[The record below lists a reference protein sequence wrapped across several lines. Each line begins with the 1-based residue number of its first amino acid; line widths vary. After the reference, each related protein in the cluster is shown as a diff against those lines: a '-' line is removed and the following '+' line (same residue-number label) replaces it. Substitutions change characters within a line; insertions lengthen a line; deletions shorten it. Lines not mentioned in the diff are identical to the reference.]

1 MHAFVDI
8 SNTVPGIKSNVP
20 KPGHKA
26 RNGRLVAPGIAGMRQ
41 KNKKVNV
48 RKRCKLTTTIPTDS
62 DKSNFFKARLCPKP
76 LNAGIDGLA

>member
-8 SNTVPGIKSNVP
+8 SNTVPSIKSNVP

-26 RNGRLVAPGIAGMRQ
+26 RNGRLVVSSIAGMRQ
-41 KNKKVNV
+41 KNKKVYV
-48 RKRCKLTTTIPTDS
+48 RKRRKLTPSIPTDS

-76 LNAGIDGLA
+76 LDTAIDGLA